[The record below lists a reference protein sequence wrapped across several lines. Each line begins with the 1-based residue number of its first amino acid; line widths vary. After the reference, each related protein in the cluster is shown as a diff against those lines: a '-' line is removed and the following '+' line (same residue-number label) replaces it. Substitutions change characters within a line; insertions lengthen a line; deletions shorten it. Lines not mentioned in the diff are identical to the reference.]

1 MVRVAIAGTGGL
13 ARYIAH
19 FIKDETSH
27 TAVILSRSVRGRL
40 HDCRS
45 LNPRDLSSSLV
56 ILPGWGLRPYGR
68 SFFAQ
73 NNTIARAKCPLD

>member
-27 TAVILSRSVRGRL
+27 TAVILSRKVRDRFV
-40 HDCRS
+40 DCDRRGGFFAFRC
-45 LNPRDLSSSLV
+45 PHEPIPSSL
-56 ILPGWGLRPYGR
+56 L
-68 SFFAQ
+68 
-73 NNTIARAKCPLD
+73 